1 MLIKFR
7 FSTKEQFTTKTK
19 KYFNNSEKLNNIKS
33 TGPPSTITQH
43 IYNKNH
49 CNGIFHLS
57 INSNPFK
64 VQKKKIV
71 KMYKKIEKIVQNI
84 ELVGR

>member
-64 VQKKKIV
+64 V
-71 KMYKKIEKIVQNI
+71 
-84 ELVGR
+84 